1 MEGSDKK
8 EIKLRIGMVVNKRL
22 KSFAKPVKLTD
33 IKSNTNLKGITL
45 IKQPRLSVMPIK
57 EDYWQM
63 IIYILM
69 ILQFSF

>member
-8 EIKLRIGMVVNKRL
+8 EIKLRVGMGVNRGL
-22 KSFAKPVKLTD
+22 KLFAKPVKLTD

-45 IKQPRLSVMPIK
+45 IKQTRLSVMPIK

-63 IIYILM
+63 IIYIDD
-69 ILQFSF
+69 ISI

>member
-8 EIKLRIGMVVNKRL
+8 EIKLRVGMVVNRVL

-57 EDYWQM
+57 ENYWQM
-63 IIYILM
+63 IIYIDDTS
-69 ILQFSF
+69 I

>member
-8 EIKLRIGMVVNKRL
+8 ETKLRVWMVVNRGL

-33 IKSNTNLKGITL
+33 IKSNTNLKELTL

-57 EDYWQM
+57 EDYWQT
-63 IIYILM
+63 ILDM
-69 ILQFSF
+69 DDTSI

>member
-8 EIKLRIGMVVNKRL
+8 EIKLRVGMVVNRVL

-33 IKSNTNLKGITL
+33 INSYTNLKGITL

-57 EDYWQM
+57 ENYWQM
-63 IIYILM
+63 IIYIDDTS
-69 ILQFSF
+69 I

>member
-8 EIKLRIGMVVNKRL
+8 EIKLRVGMVVNRVL

-33 IKSNTNLKGITL
+33 IKSYNNLVGITL

-57 EDYWQM
+57 K
-63 IIYILM
+63 IIGK
-69 ILQFSF
+69 

>member
-8 EIKLRIGMVVNKRL
+8 EIKLRVGMVVNRVL

-57 EDYWQM
+57 EDYWQT
-63 IIYILM
+63 ILVM
-69 ILQFSF
+69 NDTSI

>member
-1 MEGSDKK
+1 MKGSDKK
-8 EIKLRIGMVVNKRL
+8 EIKLRVGMVVNRLL

-45 IKQPRLSVMPIK
+45 IKQPRLSFMPIK

-63 IIYILM
+63 ILDMDDTSI
-69 ILQFSF
+69 

>member
-8 EIKLRIGMVVNKRL
+8 EIKLRIGMVVNKEL

-57 EDYWQM
+57 EDYWQT
-63 IIYILM
+63 ILDM
-69 ILQFSF
+69 NDNSI

>member
-8 EIKLRIGMVVNKRL
+8 EIKLRIGMVVNKEL

-57 EDYWQM
+57 EDYWQT
-63 IIYILM
+63 ILDM
-69 ILQFSF
+69 DDTSI